1 MTRTCR
7 ATGEALVVPGRNLWS
22 KVDSITVTAG
32 SESKDARV
40 AEGFVVAMIRSN
52 VREQRDPAVNNLPT
66 TLGGRDEMINASISL
81 QDLRRKIYLKAKSDK
96 TWRNAV
102 ASAGTGGVG
111 LGFTRLWDYLMIT
124 ESDIT

>member
-1 MTRTCR
+1 MARTCR
-7 ATGEALVVPGRNLWS
+7 ATGEALLAPVRNLWS

-96 TWRNAV
+96 TWR
-102 ASAGTGGVG
+102 
-111 LGFTRLWDYLMIT
+111 F
-124 ESDIT
+124 